1 MQPGSLRMSA
11 FRGRIDGIP
20 VLLLRPDWGQSN
32 LFKGSRI
39 YGGSYNELE
48 AYLAFS
54 RCDVAVGC
62 RKQKEADRRIT
73 LALLMTGSSLA

>member
-20 VLLLRPDWGQSN
+20 VLLLRPDWGQCN
-32 LFKGSRI
+32 IFKGSRI

-54 RCDVAVGC
+54 RCDVAT
-62 RKQKEADRRIT
+62 QLQE
-73 LALLMTGSSLA
+73 SLTA